1 MCCLNE
7 FTTLHRYRQMQHL
20 SVTPILMFH
29 TVAMSLCPY
38 SSLFHEPTFQVQTY
52 QAEENRDINRS
63 RVSGESSR
71 ELNRC
76 SRINRCI
83 RAFPS
88 SSSCDEKTRNEC
100 MPASCCGAL
109 IITICSI
116 APSLAGVD
124 SLHKDLAEESKEP
137 PLAALE
143 EILSGLTRIF

>member
-1 MCCLNE
+1 
-7 FTTLHRYRQMQHL
+7 
-20 SVTPILMFH
+20 
-29 TVAMSLCPY
+29 
-38 SSLFHEPTFQVQTY
+38 
-52 QAEENRDINRS
+52 
-63 RVSGESSR
+63 
-71 ELNRC
+71 
-76 SRINRCI
+76 
-83 RAFPS
+83 
-88 SSSCDEKTRNEC
+88 